1 MWSNLRLV
9 RAASIVVATAALAGM
24 ACGGPTGTF
33 YVVQNQVA
41 GPGCTIP
48 GSAGALY
55 LGQGTLDVRA
65 SAGTGSGYLL
75 FPLLKNDLPAE
86 GNGNAEPNRIALDGF
101 DIDVRLVDG
110 PTEAFDVFG
119 TVAADPA
126 TAVLLRYREAW
137 SGSVSP
143 GGGTTAAATTVFPA
157 EAARLLREAGA
168 LANASARVEVRLR
181 ASGRTLSGSLKSD
194 AFTFPLRVCDGCLIN
209 SVSACPAKAPILQGG
224 VCNPGQD
231 ELVDCCTAGAD
242 LICPA
247 PGAP

>member
-9 RAASIVVATAALAGM
+9 RAAGIAIAALAGVG
-24 ACGGPTGTF
+24 CGGPTGTF

-48 GSAGALY
+48 GTEGALY

-65 SAGTGSGYLL
+65 SSGPGYLL

-86 GNGNAEPNRIALDGF
+86 GGGGAEPNRIALDGF
-101 DIDVRLVDG
+101 EVDLKIVDG
-110 PTEAFDVFG
+110 PDAAFEVFG
-119 TVAADPA
+119 QVAADPA
-126 TAVLLRYREAW
+126 TAALLRYRESW

-143 GGGTTAAATTVFPA
+143 GGGTTGAATTVFPA

-168 LANASARVEVRLR
+168 LANASARIEVRVR
-181 ASGRTLSGSLKSD
+181 ASGRTLSGGLKSD
-194 AFTFPLRVCDGCLIN
+194 PFTFPLRVCDGCLIN
-209 SVSACPAKAPILQGG
+209 SISACPAKAPVLRGG

-231 ELVDCCTAGAD
+231 ELVDCCTEGAD

-247 PGAP
+247 PSAP